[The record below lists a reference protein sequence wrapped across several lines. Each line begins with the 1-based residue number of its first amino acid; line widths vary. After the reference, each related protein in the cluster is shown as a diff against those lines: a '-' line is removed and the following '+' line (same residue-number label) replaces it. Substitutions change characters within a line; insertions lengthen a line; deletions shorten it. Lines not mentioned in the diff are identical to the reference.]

1 MFECGDVEV
10 QRVAGIG
17 PANWLRPNELLRNC
31 ERSVTAQ
38 SYFEWVRYDSAAQ
51 LHRQVVAPLENTP
64 VALRAVDP
72 FAVCAA
78 QLAAAQQITQ
88 QGAEHYLTRA
98 LALRDRLP
106 HVKQLLKEGQVAAH
120 HIAEIV
126 SRTDLI
132 DGSEYMAD
140 IDRDIAAQLRRR
152 GSWSKNRIRD
162 MVDAMI
168 MLRDP
173 DLVRENRADAKKRRG
188 VWNNN
193 IGDGMSALD
202 AVGSAESN
210 GLIMQRLEK
219 LAMSV
224 CKADPRRKSE
234 RMSDALFAT
243 VMGREFACECPKDP
257 KHPCSANIWTWPA
270 DMVVSGIDATLV
282 LHVIADQATIDG
294 DADNP
299 GYLQGHGVI
308 SGEHVRDIAGR
319 PETKQRPMRND
330 YEQSQPP
337 WNDHDLRAEAEYA
350 DLYAQD
356 QAAAAAAD
364 KAAAVTTEA
373 AATDH
378 DPETEPKP
386 AGNPEADRAAGPE
399 AQADPETTS
408 ESETDGK
415 TQTSSPPAA
424 APDRDRGPT
433 RATVY
438 SRAPEPPRYDE
449 MVAEAAAPPY
459 WQAVP
464 LPVVQPGDSYRPST
478 VLDDFI
484 RMRDLYCVW
493 PGCNKPAWTADL
505 DHTCE
510 YNHHD
515 PDNGGHTH
523 PDGMKALCR
532 FHHLVKTHSDWLDDQ
547 WPDPITGRP
556 RLIFTTPTGR
566 NYHGPAWTGN
576 DLFPALRHIV
586 FDDWEPHTP
595 PPPPPRNTPPPTTR
609 QHTRT
614 HAKHTRRQQ
623 ERLRNRRKSEENPPP
638 F

>member
-1 MFECGDVEV
+1 MFEGGDYDV

-31 ERSVTAQ
+31 ERSVAAQ

-51 LHRQVVAPLENTP
+51 LHKLVVAPLEDTP

-72 FAVCAA
+72 FSVCAA

-106 HVKQLLKEGQVAAH
+106 HVKQLLKEGHVAAH
-120 HIAEIV
+120 HIAQIV

-132 DGSEYMAD
+132 EGSEHMAD

-152 GSWSKNRIRD
+152 GSWSTNRIRD

-173 DLVRENRADAKKRRG
+173 DLVRENRTEAKKRRG

-202 AVGSAESN
+202 AVGSAETN
-210 GLIMQRLEK
+210 NLIMQRLEK

-224 CKADPRRKSE
+224 CNADPRRKAE
-234 RMSDALFAT
+234 RMADALFAT
-243 VMGREFACECPKDP
+243 VMGREFSCECPKDP
-257 KHPCSANIWTWPA
+257 KHPCTASIWTWPA
-270 DMVVSGIDATLV
+270 DTMVSGVDMKLV
-282 LHVIADQATIDG
+282 LHVIADQATVNG
-294 DADNP
+294 DADHP
-299 GYLQGHGVI
+299 GYLQGHGII
-308 SGEHVRDIAGR
+308 SAEHVRDIAER
-319 PETKQRPMRND
+319 PETKQRPMRNE
-330 YEQSQPP
+330 YEQSQPL

-356 QAAAAAAD
+356 QAANEAAEGEQEQAAAD
-364 KAAAVTTEA
+364 QTSAPPEQAAEH
-373 AATDH
+373 AATE
-378 DPETEPKP
+378 PE
-386 AGNPEADRAAGPE
+386 G
-399 AQADPETTS
+399 QS
-408 ESETDGK
+408 
-415 TQTSSPPAA
+415 QTPPPPAA
-424 APDRDRGPT
+424 APHRDRGPT

-449 MVAEAAAPPY
+449 MVTEAAAPPY

-484 RMRDLYCVW
+484 RMRDLYCMW
-493 PGCNKPAWTADL
+493 PGCNQPAWTADL
-505 DHTCE
+505 DHTSE
-510 YNHHD
+510 YNHD
-515 PDNGGHTH
+515 NPDAGGHTH

-547 WPDPITGRP
+547 YPDPDTGRT
-556 RLIFTTPTGR
+556 RLLFTTPGGR
-566 NYHGPAWTGN
+566 TYHGPTWTGD
-576 DLFPALRHIV
+576 DLFPGLRHIV
-586 FDDWEPHTP
+586 FDDWQTRTTSGRRRSTSP
-595 PPPPPRNTPPPTTR
+595 PPTR

-614 HAKHTRRQQ
+614 HTKHTRRQQ
-623 ERLRNRRKSEENPPP
+623 ERLRNRQKSEENPPP